1 MHPTPYPTLISY
13 AQAIEI
19 LNSIPLPPLGTQ
31 QVHFKDSLHRILA
44 QDIYAP
50 HNVPAHPTATMDGY
64 AIAFSDL
71 ALLFSQGLELLA
83 PNKAGNPT
91 IPTLP
96 KGYAIKTFTGSAMPL
111 DSDTLII
118 IEHTEIKN
126 GRLFVKTHANTPTAQ
141 EIKPYQ
147 WVRQVGDNYKQ
158 GEILLHKGDKI
169 TPFEIGL
176 FAELN
181 LSFVQVYQRVR
192 VGVICIGDEIVEVG
206 ENSPHSNTIRSVN
219 AHLLE
224 SLLIQMGQEPIVY
237 PLLKDDK
244 NLIESTY
251 AQALQ
256 ECDLVLSA
264 GGMSMGDYDY
274 TQEVI
279 QNLLE
284 MQFKGVRLKPGKP
297 VSFGI
302 APHPT
307 RPKLALGLPGFPNS
321 CAITF
326 LLFGS
331 ILLARLQGRSFT
343 PQILNAT
350 LLENIK
356 RTDSRLEFRTCDIS
370 LDNGTLNASFKSKK
384 SLQSSMINNLTRNT
398 ALAILEENGGDLQAG
413 EQIQILFLNHF

>member
-1 MHPTPYPTLISY
+1 MNPTPYPTLISY
-13 AQAIEI
+13 IQAVEI

-31 QVHFKDSLHRILA
+31 QVHFKDALHRILA

-71 ALLFSQGLELLA
+71 PLLLSKGLELLT

-118 IEHTEIKN
+118 VEHTEIKN
-126 GRLFVKTHANTPTAQ
+126 GRLFVNTSIAQ
-141 EIKPYQ
+141 EIKPSQ

-158 GEILLHKGDKI
+158 GEILLHKGDRI
-169 TPFEIGL
+169 TPYEIGL
-176 FAELN
+176 LAELN
-181 LSFVQVYQRVR
+181 LSFVQVYQRAR

-206 ENSPHSNTIRSVN
+206 ENSPHDNTIRSVN

-224 SLLIQMGQEPIVY
+224 SLLREMGHEAIIY
-237 PLLKDDK
+237 PLLKDDRK
-244 NLIESTY
+244 LIESTY
-251 AQALQ
+251 KQALQ
-256 ECDLVLSA
+256 ECDMLLSA
-264 GGMSMGDYDY
+264 GGMSVGDYDF
-274 TQEVI
+274 TKEVM
-279 QNLLE
+279 QSLLE

-331 ILLARLQGRSFT
+331 ILLARLQSRSFT

-356 RTDSRLEFRTCDIS
+356 RTDSRLEFRACDIS
-370 LDNGTLNASFKSKK
+370 NHNGQLNASFKSKK
-384 SLQSSMINNLTRNT
+384 SLQSSMVNNLTRNT
-398 ALAILEENGGDLQAG
+398 ALAILEENGRDLQAG